1 MAGELILVVDD
12 GRENCEFV
20 VDYILRPNGFRTA
33 VAYDGQTGL
42 DKALSEAPDLIL
54 LDLQM
59 PRMDGIQVLEALRE
73 RQSSIPVILM
83 TFHGSEE
90 IAIKVF
96 RMGVRDYVMKPFT
109 VDEMLDAIERALSET
124 RLRREKEAL
133 TERLLKSNR
142 EMQRRIKE
150 LNALYG
156 ISKSVTALLEVDQLL
171 TRVVDAAIYVSG
183 AEQGALMLLND
194 GELWKRAVRARGDP
208 AARPVN
214 LKASE
219 RLAYRAVQTGKP
231 VMLTPGDTAGLE
243 DIKGLPK
250 AVLYTPLKLSDTII
264 GVLGV
269 DNFDV
274 RRPFTEHDST
284 LLSVLS
290 DYAAIAL
297 QNARLYTE
305 LKEAKERE
313 KQAIRG
319 AFERYV
325 SPSVVDRV
333 LEKPESATLGG
344 DRYTISILFA
354 DIRGYTTFTEYTEP
368 EIVVEALNEYFSM
381 AGEIIVARQGT
392 LDKFMGDAV
401 MAFFNAP
408 DPQPDHVFRAV
419 DAAVALQR
427 AVEERNARVKGDM
440 RLQFG
445 IGVSVGE
452 AVVGNIG
459 TPQQMNFTAIGDTV
473 NLAKRLQERANP
485 GQILVAEEVVAAL
498 GDRIRVEPL
507 GLMRLK
513 GRQKRAA
520 VYELKGLIG

>member
-33 VAYDGQTGL
+33 VAYDGKAGL
-42 DKALSEAPDLIL
+42 DKALSESPDLIL

-59 PRMDGIQVLEALRE
+59 PRMDGTQVLQALRDA
-73 RQSSIPVILM
+73 QSNIPVILM

-90 IAIKVF
+90 IAIQVF
-96 RMGVRDYVMKPFT
+96 RMGVRDYVIKPFT

-142 EMQRRIKE
+142 DMQRRIKE
-150 LNALYG
+150 LNALYSIG
-156 ISKSVTALLEVDQLL
+156 KSVTALLDLEQLL
-171 TRVVDAAIYVSG
+171 TRVVDAAIYVTG
-183 AEQGALMLLND
+183 AEQGALMLLSD
-194 GELWKRAVRARGDP
+194 GELWKRAVRDPGDS

-214 LKASE
+214 QKAGE
-219 RLAYRAVQTGKP
+219 RLAYRAAQTGKP
-231 VMLTPGDTAGLE
+231 VMLTTTEMAGLG

-250 AVLYTPLKLSDTII
+250 AVLYTPLKLGDEVL

-269 DNFDV
+269 DNV
-274 RRPFTEHDST
+274 NRNIPFTEHDGM
-284 LLSVLS
+284 LLSALS
-290 DYAAIAL
+290 DHAAIAI
-297 QNARLYTE
+297 QNARLFTE
-305 LKEAKERE
+305 LQEAKERE

-319 AFERYV
+319 AFARYV

-333 LEKPESATLGG
+333 LEQPESATLGG
-344 DRYTISILFA
+344 DRHVISILFA
-354 DIRGYTTFTEYTEP
+354 DIRGYTTFSERTDP
-368 EIVVEALNEYFSM
+368 EVVVEALNEYFTL
-381 AGEIIVARQGT
+381 AGDVILARGGT

-408 DPQPDHVFRAV
+408 DPQPDYLFRAV
-419 DAAVALQR
+419 DAAMALQR
-427 AVEERNARVKGDM
+427 AVEERNARAPSAL

-445 IGVSVGE
+445 VGISAGE

-459 TPQQMNFTAIGDTV
+459 TEEHMNYTAIGDAV
-473 NLAKRLQERANP
+473 NLAKRLQERAAP
-485 GQILVAEEVVAAL
+485 GQILIEETVVKAL
-498 GDRIRVEPL
+498 GERIRVEPL
-507 GLMRLK
+507 GVMKLK
-513 GRQKRAA
+513 GRDTPAT
-520 VYELKGLIG
+520 VYELKGLV